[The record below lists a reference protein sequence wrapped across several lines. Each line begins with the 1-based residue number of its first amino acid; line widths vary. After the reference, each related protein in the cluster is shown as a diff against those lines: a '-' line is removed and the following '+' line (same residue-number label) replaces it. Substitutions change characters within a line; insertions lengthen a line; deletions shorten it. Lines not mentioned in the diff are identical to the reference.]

1 MEVIHPRCAGIDVSK
16 KDAKVCVRVQGRG
29 RKATSS
35 TVTTWTSMTGSILAL
50 REHLITERVT
60 CVVIESTA
68 AYWKP
73 FYFLLDDALN
83 VMLVNARHARNVPG
97 RKTDVSDAAWLAE
110 LGAHGLVRASFVPPE
125 PVRVLRDLT
134 RARTTIAQA
143 RTKEI
148 GRLETLLEDAGIKLS
163 SVACEITGVSGRAML
178 EALIAG
184 QRDPAV
190 LADLAK
196 RQLRNKIPA
205 LTEALAGRFND
216 HHAFMV
222 RLYLDRIDAHEA
234 DLARLDARIEEEIHP
249 FQAQRELLMS
259 IPGWSHVIADV
270 FIAETGAEMSVFP
283 TPGQLAAWAGVTPGC
298 HESAGRVKSAKT
310 LPGNRHLK
318 AALGVAALS
327 ASRSTNTYFGA
338 RFRRI
343 AGRRAARPGTKKSRR
358 QSAAGQTAI
367 VALEHKMLICAWHM
381 LVNGTFYQ
389 DPGPDYYTRHH
400 PTRAKARAVKQLQ
413 ALGYEVTLQ
422 PRSDAA

>member
-1 MEVIHPRCAGIDVSK
+1 
-16 KDAKVCVRVQGRG
+16 
-29 RKATSS
+29 
-35 TVTTWTSMTGSILAL
+35 
-50 REHLITERVT
+50 
-60 CVVIESTA
+60 
-68 AYWKP
+68 
-73 FYFLLDDALN
+73 
-83 VMLVNARHARNVPG
+83 
-97 RKTDVSDAAWLAE
+97 
-110 LGAHGLVRASFVPPE
+110 VPPE
-125 PVRVLRDLT
+125 PIRVLRDLT

-148 GRLETLLEDAGIKLS
+148 RRLETLLEDTGIKLS

-196 RQLRNKIPA
+196 RQLRKKIPA
-205 LTEALAGRFND
+205 LTEALQGRFND

-222 RLYLDRIDAHEA
+222 QLYLDRIDAHEA
-234 DLARLDARIEEEIHP
+234 DIDRLDARIEEAIAP
-249 FQAQRELLMS
+249 FQAIRKLLTS
-259 IPGWSHVIADV
+259 IPGWSQIIANV
-270 FIAETGAEMSVFP
+270 FIAETGADMSVFP
-283 TPGQLAAWAGVTPGC
+283 TAEHLASWAGVVPGC
-298 HESAGRVKSAKT
+298 NESAGRVKSAKT

-327 ASRSTNTYFGA
+327 ASRSTDTYFGA

-343 AGRRAARPGTKKSRR
+343 AGRRPTRSGTKKSRR
-358 QSAAGQTAI
+358 QSAAGQTAV

-400 PTRAKARAVKQLQ
+400 PTKTKARAIKQLET
-413 ALGYEVTLQ
+413 LGYNVTLE
-422 PRSDAA
+422 PRTDAA